1 MDRLLAAMSAA
12 ATLAPSITSI
22 IGLFQPGVSA
32 STGDSARALNVL
44 NAAASIAPAVAG
56 LIPAATKALAG
67 EQLND
72 AEIDDLAKAADAV
85 DAACEAEVAR
95 IRGG

>member
-1 MDRLLAAMSAA
+1 MKRL
-12 ATLAPSITSI
+12 
-22 IGLFQPGVSA
+22 
-32 STGDSARALNVL
+32 ALPVALCLVL
-44 NAAASIAPAVAG
+44 LLPAAASIAPTVAG

-67 EQLND
+67 QQFND
-72 AEIDDLAKAADAV
+72 AEIDALAIAADAV